1 MCLYSLFQI
10 DTLEKSL
17 LDLNGMEAIDDI
29 RQVKS
34 PAGTVVTD
42 EKSVAGSRGSDG
54 DGESANIFKG
64 FPDSLDEST
73 QSSILENI
81 DAAIYENQIIF
92 QERIRKNQ
100 LTIQNLKLQDQLLSQ
115 FMELSANGLPN
126 NANLQ
131 AILMS
136 LEEQRRQAIEAFGRQ
151 DNCAEGMPEDE
162 LGMNCASSDPNTSM
176 GYLSTRD
183 YENMCYVNITR
194 NVNKLKHWRNYVQS
208 IQGHQHDS
216 SIAMNSSCFG
226 NTTTTTATS
235 TDLAEAKVDDLYMV
249 MQPINK
255 NILVETINQIN
266 DSSSSP
272 MKEKQTPQQ
281 LNRPNAG
288 GVEFD
293 CGIAGD
299 MLPASGH
306 KLRKEVGGGGGK
318 QVPGLYFYNLNNI
331 PLDSILESN
340 CEDN

>member
-1 MCLYSLFQI
+1 MQFDSSAQI

-17 LDLNGMEAIDDI
+17 LDLNGMEQQ
-29 RQVKS
+29 RQEKS
-34 PAGTVVTD
+34 TTNTMLSD
-42 EKSVAGSRGSDG
+42 EKSAAGSRGSEA
-54 DGESANIFKG
+54 DGEIAANPFKG

-73 QSSILENI
+73 QSTILENI

-115 FMELSANGLPN
+115 FMDLSANGLPN
-126 NANLQ
+126 NENLQ

-136 LEEQRRQAIEAFGRQ
+136 LEEQRRQALEAFGRQ
-151 DNCAEGMPEDE
+151 GMGMEADEDAA
-162 LGMNCASSDPNTSM
+162 MNSGVDPNSSL

-194 NVNKLKHWRNYVQS
+194 NVSKLKHWRNYVQN
-208 IQGHQHDS
+208 IQGNQHDAS
-216 SIAMNSSCFG
+216 TAMNSSA
-226 NTTTTTATS
+226 TTTTATS

-249 MQPINK
+249 MQPANK

-266 DSSSSP
+266 DSSSP
-272 MKEKQTPQQ
+272 LKQQ
-281 LNRPNAG
+281 LKVLRPVAG

-299 MLPASGH
+299 VMNGGYKS
-306 KLRKEVGGGGGK
+306 RKEGGGGK

-331 PLDSILESN
+331 PLDSILESS